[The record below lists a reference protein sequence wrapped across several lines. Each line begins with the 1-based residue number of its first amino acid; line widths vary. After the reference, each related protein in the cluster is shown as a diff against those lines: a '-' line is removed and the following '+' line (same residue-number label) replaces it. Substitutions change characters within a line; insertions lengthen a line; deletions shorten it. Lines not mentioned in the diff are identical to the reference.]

1 MIPVIY
7 GLAIANVL
15 TNFPTGITEVKLL
28 TLLVVFT
35 ATSAISMVT
44 GSTSLVTVPALMQAG
59 IAAPVAIATNMFAL
73 TFLSLG
79 GTLPFLG
86 QGQID
91 RTRIPL
97 LLGLTLVG
105 SLVGALLVAAL
116 PATTLPTLISLS
128 MLGVIGFSLATG
140 NRGVEPVSHSPSQTL
155 EVAGYLATF
164 VLGIYGGFFSGG
176 YVTLL
181 MAVYVA
187 CFGQTFVAAIATSK
201 VTNLVS
207 SLVAT
212 LVFAW
217 QGLVNY
223 PLGLVLGGGMA
234 LGAFCGGHLVLK
246 IGNRWVRRVFLATV
260 ALLALKMLLAL

>member
-1 MIPVIY
+1 MFIVQTLP
-7 GLAIANVL
+7 IADVL
-15 TNFPTGITEVKLL
+15 TTFPAGITEVKLL
-28 TLLVVFT
+28 ILLVVFT

-44 GSTSLVTVPALMQAG
+44 GSTSLITVPALMQAG
-59 IAAPVAIATNMFAL
+59 IEADSAIAINMFAL

-86 QGQID
+86 KGQID
-91 RTRIPL
+91 RNRISL

-105 SLVGALLVAAL
+105 SLIGALLVVVL
-116 PATTLPTLISLS
+116 PATALPTLISLA
-128 MLGVIGFSLATG
+128 MLGVIGFSLAIG
-140 NRGVEPVSHSPSQTL
+140 NRGVEPTSSAPSQTL

-181 MAVYVA
+181 MAAYVA
-187 CFGQTFVAAIATSK
+187 CFGQTFMAAIATSK
-201 VTNLVS
+201 LTNLVS

-212 LVFAW
+212 VVFAW

-246 IGNRWVRRVFLATV
+246 MSNRWIRRLFLATV
-260 ALLALKMLLAL
+260 GLLALKTLLN